1 MSLRVAALLTHP
13 VQYYSPWLARLAEA
27 TDLMV
32 YYAHRQCG
40 EGQAAAGFGVA
51 FDWDVPLLEGYRHRF
66 LENVATRPGLARF
79 GGCDTPEIAPILRAE
94 RYDAL
99 LLFGWNKKSLMQGW
113 LGALRSNTPVFVRL
127 DSQYAAQ
134 RSPLKRMLKRLIYPP
149 LLSWSADY
157 LSPGARTD
165 DYLRRHG
172 VAAARIYRL
181 PHMIDTERFSAG
193 AAAAR
198 ISGSAETRRASWGAE
213 RGDFVFLY
221 VGKLVPKKRPELLL
235 AAFRAA
241 GLRAARLVFVGDGP
255 LRAALETE
263 ADGDPRV
270 HFAGFVNQ
278 AELPEVYAAAD
289 CLVLPS
295 NAEETWG
302 LVVNEA
308 QACGLPAIVSVEAG
322 SAPELIEDGR
332 TGWTLRSPD
341 PTALAALLRTAAD
354 ARLAGAD
361 AIAARS
367 AASSFAEGVRRMV
380 EIVQARQR
388 HG

>member
-1 MSLRVAALLTHP
+1 MILRIAALLTHP
-13 VQYYSPWLARLAEA
+13 VQYYSPWLARLGAY

-32 YYAHRQCG
+32 YYAHRQCAQ
-40 EGQAAAGFGVA
+40 GQAAAGFGVE
-51 FDWDVPLLEGYRHRF
+51 FDWDVPLLDGYQHRF
-66 LENVATRPGLARF
+66 LANVSARPGLAHF
-79 GGCDTPEIAPILRAE
+79 GGCDTPEIASILRAE

-99 LLFGWNKKSLMQGW
+99 LLFGWNKKSLLQGW
-113 LGALRSNTPVFVRL
+113 LGALRSRTPVFVRL
-127 DSQYAAQ
+127 DSQYHAQ
-134 RSPLKRMLKRLIYPP
+134 RSPVKRVLKRLIYPP
-149 LLSWSADY
+149 LLSWTGDY

-172 VAAARIYRL
+172 VPLERIHRM
-181 PHMIDTERFSAG
+181 PHMVDTERFAG
-193 AAAAR
+193 RSTAAR
-198 ISGSAETRRASWGAE
+198 ADGSAEMRRADWGAE
-213 RGDFVFLY
+213 RGDFVFLF
-221 VGKLVPKKRPELLL
+221 VGKLIPKKRPELLL

-241 GLRAARLVFVGDGP
+241 GLRGARVVFVGEGP
-255 LRAALETE
+255 LRAELEAE
-263 ADGDPRV
+263 AAGDQRV

-308 QACGLPAIVSVEAG
+308 QACGLPAIVSQEAG
-322 SAPELIEDGR
+322 SAPELIEDGL
-332 TGWTLRSPD
+332 TGWILRTAD
-341 PTALAALLRTAAD
+341 PMALATLLRTAAE

-361 AIAARS
+361 AIAVKS
-367 AASSFAEGVRRMV
+367 AASSFAEGVRRIV
-380 EIVQARQR
+380 DIVQEKRR